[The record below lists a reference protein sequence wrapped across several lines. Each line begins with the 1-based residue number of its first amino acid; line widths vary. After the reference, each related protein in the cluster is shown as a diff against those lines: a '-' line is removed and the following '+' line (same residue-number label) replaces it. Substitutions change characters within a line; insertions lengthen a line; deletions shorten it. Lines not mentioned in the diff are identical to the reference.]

1 MLLLES
7 QTFCFQ
13 VSQAASIA
21 AGYAP
26 GWGLAVLRAMQAGAK
41 RRYNRGDVK
50 VISNHDEDSAQV
62 HAMLSDETTSNL
74 LAVASRRAK
83 NVVDFDK
90 NAKRRLAEK
99 LAGLVAVQQRRDSR
113 IVQMTAMASRLEEK
127 WRRLYLQRERNAEQ
141 HRRDAVRNKLA
152 TRRCLCPSLFSLRC
166 PVALDFR

>member
-1 MLLLES
+1 
-7 QTFCFQ
+7 
-13 VSQAASIA
+13 
-21 AGYAP
+21 
-26 GWGLAVLRAMQAGAK
+26 MQAGAK
-41 RRYNRGDVK
+41 RRYNRGDVQ

-83 NVVDFDK
+83 NVADFDK

-127 WRRLYLQRERNAEQ
+127 WRRLYLQRVEHLRMPLFQKQWA
-141 HRRDAVRNKLA
+141 L
-152 TRRCLCPSLFSLRC
+152 SLSLENNSGNIVLSLPHLSQKNQSR
-166 PVALDFR
+166 P